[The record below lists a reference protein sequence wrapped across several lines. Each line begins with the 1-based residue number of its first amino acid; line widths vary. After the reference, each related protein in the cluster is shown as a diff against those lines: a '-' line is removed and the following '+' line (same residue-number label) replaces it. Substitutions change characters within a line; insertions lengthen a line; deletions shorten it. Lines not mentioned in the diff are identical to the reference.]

1 MFTNFT
7 SCDDQ
12 VLKQHHKEL
21 AAAVARERLAR
32 LATVGQPTALDKAA
46 SGFGVVLVRLGQRLQ
61 SHSAVGKRKQPTSLK
76 RA

>member
-1 MFTNFT
+1 MFTYFT

-12 VLKQHHKEL
+12 VLKDHHREL

-32 LATVGQPTALDKAA
+32 LATAGQPTTLDKAT
-46 SGFGVVLVRLGQRLQ
+46 SGFGVALVRLGQRLQ
-61 SHSAVGKRKQPTSLK
+61 RRTVEGKRKQTASLK